1 MNTRG
6 VILEH
11 AFKEL
16 SRKGLHRF
24 SLRAVGE
31 AAGLSVMAVY
41 RHFKNKED
49 LLFAV
54 GEEAFEAFHELVAA
68 IPDGPIEK
76 WLRKMARAYVLFA
89 LDTPG
94 RFDACFIL
102 RTRVERVYP
111 QDFSAGKSPVIS
123 VMAQRIQAAQVERQ
137 VKPEE
142 ALELALSMWAQM
154 HGLVM
159 LYRAGRFS
167 LNRGAFLRLCER
179 SSQRFVPDA
188 LRPPAPIRAAR
199 KTIPKAGAR

>member
-1 MNTRG
+1 MDTRSAI
-6 VILEH
+6 VEH
-11 AFKEL
+11 AFEEL
-16 SRKGLHRF
+16 SRKGLYRF

-54 GEEAFEAFHELVAA
+54 GEEAFDAFNQLVAA

-76 WLRKMARAYVLFA
+76 WLGKLTRAYVLFA
-89 LDTPG
+89 LESPG
-94 RFDACFIL
+94 RFDACFIF

-111 QDFSAGKSPVIS
+111 HDFSAGKSPVIS
-123 VMAQRIQAAQVERQ
+123 VTARRIQAAHGSRH
-137 VKPEE
+137 VKRED
-142 ALELALSMWAQM
+142 ALELALLMWAQV

-167 LNRGAFLRLCER
+167 LHRDAFLRLCER
-179 SSQRFVPDA
+179 ASQRFGKDA
-188 LRPPAPIRAAR
+188 LHLPASTRAAR
-199 KTIPKAGAR
+199 KTLPKAGAR